1 MPSWIN
7 VGLQV
12 AALTAATVMRFLH
25 PGWLAIIFV
34 FSVIGPLLVFGH
46 ALLAVRSLDLPHLPA
61 SLAVPFLLSAASLVA
76 ANLLL
81 TDMDDGRD
89 YPSPLETIVGPV
101 PDTTGLGAM
110 MLLVWCGALLW
121 ATIVLDLKK
130 TEFRRTTGQGP
141 VGSPA

>member
-34 FSVIGPLLVFGH
+34 FSVIGPLLVF
-46 ALLAVRSLDLPHLPA
+46 
-61 SLAVPFLLSAASLVA
+61 
-76 ANLLL
+76 
-81 TDMDDGRD
+81 GRD